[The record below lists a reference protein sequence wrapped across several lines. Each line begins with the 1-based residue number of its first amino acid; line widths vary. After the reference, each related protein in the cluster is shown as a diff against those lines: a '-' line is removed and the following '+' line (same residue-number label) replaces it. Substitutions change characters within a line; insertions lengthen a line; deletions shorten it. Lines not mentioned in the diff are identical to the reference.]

1 MRLAV
6 GTSETWVSWW
16 HAVWSAHSTTHSAN
30 GRAAWSWTSG
40 EGWVGAKHADTRT
53 ELGAT
58 ERNHVLADVGSD
70 NLPVLW
76 VGVGQDVLNQVVSVL
91 VARNVDE
98 WNAWAIWAAFT
109 NTVEVAGEKLNT
121 SNLEAFLDDLG
132 SELIHAVLGSVSDD
146 MVDGAAAISWSS
158 VLADV
163 LDAPVSELAV
173 SDDVDASK
181 DFLDT
186 WAL

>member
-1 MRLAV
+1 M
-6 GTSETWVSWW
+6 
-16 HAVWSAHSTTHSAN
+16 STGIT
-30 GRAAWSWTSG
+30 GRFSRR
-40 EGWVGAKHADTRT
+40 D
-53 ELGAT
+53 
-58 ERNHVLADVGSD
+58 
-70 NLPVLW
+70 
-76 VGVGQDVLNQVVSVL
+76 
-91 VARNVDE
+91 